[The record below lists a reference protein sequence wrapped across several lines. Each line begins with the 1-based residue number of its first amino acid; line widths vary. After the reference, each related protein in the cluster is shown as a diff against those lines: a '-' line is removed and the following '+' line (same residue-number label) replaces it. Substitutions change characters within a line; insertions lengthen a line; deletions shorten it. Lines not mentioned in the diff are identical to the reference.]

1 MIMFVVRLIYN
12 LFFLLLL
19 PFLFLRLLWRSFRAP
34 TYRKRWL
41 ERLGIFVAP
50 AQQGGIWLHTVSVGE
65 FMAALPMIRDLQE
78 QYPHELITIT
88 TTTPTG
94 SERVLVNLKDS
105 VFHVYLPYDFAF
117 GINSF
122 LTKIQPKMCI
132 ILETELWLNL
142 LHCCKVRKIP
152 VLIANGCLS
161 PNSLKGYMR
170 VRFVIS
176 KMLNMITKVM
186 AKSSLDGD
194 RFLQLGLRADKLS
207 IPGNIKYDMPI
218 QEQHINLGKEFIKTW
233 GTRLVLIAASTH
245 DGEEQQILEAFGM
258 VKKQIPDFLLVLVPR
273 HPERFN
279 MVAELVQSYGFTMLK
294 RSIGQVCSPATEV
307 FLVDTMGELGI
318 FYQIA
323 DIAFVGG
330 SLVPVGGH
338 NALEAAAAGI
348 PVIMG
353 PYLHKCTEVIQAML
367 VARAMVIIKD
377 TTSLAEVLLNWIH
390 SDVTRKEIGA
400 NAKAVF
406 MQNQGATSK
415 ILEIIKETWN
425 T

>member
-1 MIMFVVRLIYN
+1 MLLFITRFFYN
-12 LFFLLLL
+12 LILLLLL
-19 PFLFLRLLWRSFRAP
+19 PFLFIRLLLKSIKAP
-34 TYRKRWL
+34 AYRKRWL
-41 ERLGIFVAP
+41 ERIGIFSGP
-50 AQQGGIWLHTVSVGE
+50 KKTGCIWIHTVSVGE
-65 FMAALPMIRDLQE
+65 FMAALPMIRALQK

-105 VFHVYLPYDFAF
+105 VFHVYLPYDFVF

-122 LTKIQPKMCI
+122 LTKVQPKMCI

-142 LHCCKVRKIP
+142 LHCCKVRNIP
-152 VLIANGCLS
+152 VLLVNGCLS
-161 PNSLKGYMR
+161 PNSFRGYK
-170 VRFVIS
+170 RFSFIIRE
-176 KMLNMITKVM
+176 MLNTITKVM
-186 AKSSLDGD
+186 AKSVLDGD

-218 QEQHINLGKEFIKTW
+218 QEQHIRLGQELKKSW
-233 GTRLVLIAASTH
+233 GARLVLVAASTH
-245 DGEEQQILEAFGM
+245 DGEEQPILEAFGM
-258 VKKQIPDFLLVLVPR
+258 VKKQIPDLLLVLVPR

-294 RSIGQVCSPATEV
+294 RSVGQACSPATEV
-307 FLVDTMGELGI
+307 LLVDTMGELGI
-318 FYQIA
+318 FYQTA

-330 SLVPVGGH
+330 SLVPIGGH
-338 NALEAAAAGI
+338 NALEAAAVGV

-353 PYLHKCTEVIQAML
+353 PYLHKCTEVSQTML
-367 VARAMVIIKD
+367 AARAMVIVKD
-377 TTSLAEVLLNWIH
+377 AASLAEVLLNWIH
-390 SDVTRKEIGA
+390 SELTRTEIGA

-406 MQNQGATSK
+406 KQNQGATNK

-425 T
+425 